1 MAKVNQK
8 LLQEDLHGWLV
19 VIIYGRVLMYKHAC
33 SWYIFIVTVFAEGKW
48 IMFRNWIEHR
58 LLKREPDK
66 K

>member
-19 VIIYGRVLMYKHAC
+19 VIIYGRVLMYENAW
-33 SWYIFIVTVFAEGKW
+33 SWYICIVTVFAEGKW

-58 LLKREPDK
+58 LLKHEPDK